1 MKDLA
6 VVATLRAFPER
17 RLNRGQVGTVV
28 EKFDGGYVLVD
39 FADINGV
46 THALVPVPE
55 DQLIELKHT
64 PQS

>member
-1 MKDLA
+1 MKIHA
-6 VVATLRAFPER
+6 VVATLREFPER

-28 EKFDGGYVLVD
+28 ERFDGGYVLVD

-46 THALVPVPE
+46 AHALVPVPE